1 MNRNEQNALELQAA
15 IIALANSP
23 EHLNNFVS
31 YLTAHFPEWIEKY
44 ANTPEGLVNEFT
56 EFANMEF

>member
-23 EHLNNFVS
+23 EHMSNFVS
-31 YLTAHFPEWIEKY
+31 YLTTHFPEWLEKY
-44 ANTPEGLVNEFT
+44 ANTPEGLANEFA
-56 EFANMEF
+56 EFANMKF